1 MSKNKDN
8 IIIWE
13 KWRDPFGLED
23 SDIEEMISRME
34 ESIIGNVD
42 DEYEEEY
49 TEEDL
54 EENIR
59 EQEAA
64 ISFLSNNLQKPKIPM
79 IITPFGFVPYTEN
92 TATGKIFNFWVGHT
106 NFNISKTISQIIEE
120 SPGVETLDVFTRYR
134 FRIGIGKAF
143 KDSSVMH
150 SINTQIYEYLELEDD
165 EKN

>member
-1 MSKNKDN
+1 M
-8 IIIWE
+8 WE

-23 SDIEEMISRME
+23 SDVEEMISKME
-34 ESIIGNVD
+34 ESIIGNIE

-49 TEEDL
+49 SEEDL
-54 EENIR
+54 EENLR
-59 EQEAA
+59 DQEAA
-64 ISFLSNNLQKPKIPM
+64 INFLSNNLQKPKIPM

-106 NFNISKTISQIIEE
+106 NFNITKAISKIIEE

-150 SINTQIYEYLELEDD
+150 SINTQIYEYLELEED

>member
-34 ESIIGNVD
+34 EAVTANANDAD
-42 DEYEEEY
+42 DGYEEE
-49 TEEDL
+49 DI
-54 EENIR
+54 EENIQ
-59 EQEAA
+59 EQEEA
-64 ISFLSNNLQKPKIPM
+64 INFLSNNLQKPKIPM

-106 NFNISKTISQIIEE
+106 NFNISKTIAKIVEE
-120 SPGVETLDVFTRYR
+120 SLGVETLDVFTRYR

-150 SINTQIYEYLELEDD
+150 SINTQIYEYLELEDN